1 MPRIAQT
8 HVAMRYTL
16 LTFLLFVLVAC
27 RGGEKQPDA
36 VVQPVKCVVVK
47 PLHAITRDFA
57 ALSTA
62 DDAVNLAFKLSGRVV
77 DLPVAKGMSVAEG
90 QLLARL
96 DSRDVELQISATKAA
111 YDETLSRLK
120 RAERLLSHNAISEQ
134 EVEALKNAV
143 AQALV
148 AYENAEHALQECRII
163 APFSG
168 VVEYVAVDAYQ
179 RVASG
184 ETILRLVKPESN
196 TVSFTAP
203 ESLVSQLSLPTTH
216 YQVLFD
222 AYPDIP
228 FNAVIKSFARTSS
241 DALGF
246 PVSLRLTDVDRT
258 RYSISPGMTCI
269 AQVSV
274 AKSDSRAVVLPLTSI
289 YAPVGDYD
297 SVWVVVDEHVE
308 RRRVTLG
315 GLIGASDVV
324 VLDGVSAGERV
335 VSAGV
340 YKLSD
345 GERVRIVETSK

>member
-1 MPRIAQT
+1 
-8 HVAMRYTL
+8 MRYTL
-16 LTFLLFVLVAC
+16 LTFLLFLFVAC
-27 RGGEKQPDA
+27 RGGDKQPDV
-36 VVQPVKCVVVK
+36 VVQPVKCVIAK
-47 PLHAITRDFA
+47 PLHAVTYDFA

-77 DLPVAKGMSVAEG
+77 DLPIAKGMSVSEG

-96 DSRDVELQISATKAA
+96 DSRDVELQLSAAKAT

-134 EVEALKNAV
+134 EVEALYNSE

-148 AYENAEHALQECRII
+148 AYENAEQALQECRII

-168 VVEYVAVDAYQ
+168 VIEYVAVDTYQ

-203 ESLVSQLSLPTTH
+203 ESLISALSLPTTH
-216 YQVLFD
+216 YNVLFD
-222 AYPDIP
+222 AYPDTP
-228 FNAVIKSFARTSS
+228 FTATIKSFARTSS

-246 PVSLRLTDVDRT
+246 PVSLRLTDVDRS
-258 RYSISPGMTCI
+258 RYTISPGMTCI

-274 AKSDSRAVVLPLTSI
+274 KEDDTHAVVLPLTAI

-297 SVWVVVDEHVE
+297 SVWVVVGDHVE

-315 GLIGASDVV
+315 GLAGASDVV
-324 VLDGVSAGERV
+324 VFDGVSVGDRV

-340 YKLSD
+340 YKLTD
-345 GERVRIVETSK
+345 GEKVKVI